1 MIVTTSTR
9 GQEKLRDYA
18 EEIAKQ
24 LNIPYI
30 RRGKHSVT
38 EMIELNKSDR
48 MIMITT
54 DGVKVI
60 FKDHLNDPFFFHPNS
75 AMFRL
80 KRILKGEHDPFIE
93 TTQLREGMSFLD
105 CTLGLASD
113 AIIASHVVGSQ
124 GRAVGIESVSL
135 LAYIVQ
141 LGLQSWKSKVNEL
154 DEAMRRVEV
163 IQANHYEYLK
173 QCPSSCFDIV
183 YFDPM
188 FEATKEESI
197 GIAPLK
203 IMADYQRLESMTI
216 TEAKR
221 VAKHRVVLKE
231 SSYSLR
237 FEELGFKPK
246 ERKYASHWFGTIELG

>member
-24 LNIPYI
+24 LNLPYI
-30 RRGKHSVT
+30 TRGKHSVA
-38 EMIELNKSDR
+38 EMIEFSKSDR
-48 MIMITT
+48 MIMVTT
-54 DGVKVI
+54 DGVKCI
-60 FKDHLNDPFFFHPNS
+60 FKEHLNNPFFFHPNS

-80 KRILKGEHDPFIE
+80 KRLLKGEHDPFIE

-113 AIIASHVVGSQ
+113 SIIASYIVGSR
-124 GRAVGIESVSL
+124 GRVVGIESVSL
-135 LAYIVQ
+135 LAYIVR
-141 LGLQSWKSKVNEL
+141 LGLQIWHSRVDEL
-154 DEAMRRVEV
+154 NEAMRRVEV
-163 IQANHYEYLK
+163 IHANHYEYLK
-173 QCPSSCFDIV
+173 QCPSSSYDIV

-188 FEATKEESI
+188 FETTKEDSI

-203 IMADYQRLESMTI
+203 IMADYQRLESKI
-216 TEAKR
+216 IEEAKR

-237 FEELGFKPK
+237 FEELGFKPT
-246 ERKYASHWFGTIELG
+246 ERKYASHWFGTIELE